1 MMKIDDFKDAQK
13 DQYITGR
20 LPEMLEISP
29 QELLELWDKYLAKA
43 QGLGQRR
50 RFFNAALAIA
60 LRLTREGGADATT

>member
-29 QELLELWDKYLAKA
+29 QELLELWDKYLAKSTGPWSKA
-43 QGLGQRR
+43 KI
-50 RFFNAALAIA
+50 FNAALALA